1 MIRQWHDSLEVPKTN
16 SLYAEIILLD
26 SNVARSGMRRE
37 VRLRRSTMEYVNG
50 KEQLETKNFS
60 DWSTHTHNDL
70 SSTRTV
76 TSLLILFHIIFFKR
90 V

>member
-16 SLYAEIILLD
+16 SLYAEILLLD
-26 SNVARSGMRRE
+26 SNVARGGMRRE

-60 DWSTHTHNDL
+60 DWSTHTMTYL
-70 SSTRTV
+70 RRE
-76 TSLLILFHIIFFKR
+76 L
-90 V
+90 